1 VNTLFHLVNHVC
13 GAVLVSYLCVMK
25 FKIPV
30 ALIILFAWLLQN
42 SPLYAQETTPSSSS
56 TNKLRQ
62 NTQQLKEGVAVND
75 ESLIAGAYGLLANEY
90 FTLSKFAKAET
101 YYLKAQLLYDK
112 LGKPEDAALMAR
124 GLAKAQ
130 EAQNKI
136 QDAITNFDNAQKRNT
151 SNTSSGQNQIH
162 LNSNDVNRL
171 QHYSNSTAQKP
182 FINSNLFI
190 AQNTGNKPEMA
201 NAFQQMGAVNLKEND
216 FPAAE
221 KNYKNA
227 LDQAENLDQTIQYTN
242 QIADAYTANG
252 NFDAAID
259 VQKQL
264 LQREDVQQN
273 TPTQISQFQ
282 KLADIYTQTSQDDEA
297 LQLLLKSYTLAL
309 QENRTIDARN
319 SLQKIAAIYQK
330 QGNLQKSLDLYRLF
344 SIKLDSLLVADE
356 SLVDFKILADT
367 EEKIAQLEL
376 EKTLK
381 DQLILRQNRDNLM
394 LLGASALLLGLFL
407 LIARSWYAIR
417 IKNKKIALQSLRREM
432 NPHFVF
438 NSLNSVNQF
447 IAQNNELAANKYLS
461 AYSNLMRNI
470 MENSNKDFIPLST
483 ELEMLKKYLAL
494 EHLRFQD
501 KFDYQIDIA
510 ENIDP
515 DIEKVPNMVIQPHL
529 ENAIWHGLRYRD
541 TKGNLLIRIDKEG
554 KNIVVRINDNG
565 IGITQSKAL
574 KTINQRAY
582 ESRGLAN
589 TTERI
594 LLLNQIYRKHISF
607 TLTEKT
613 MPETGT
619 VVIIYT

>member
-1 VNTLFHLVNHVC
+1 
-13 GAVLVSYLCVMK
+13 MK

-30 ALIILFAWLLQN
+30 ALIIAIAWLVQN
-42 SPLYAQETTPSSSS
+42 GSLYAQEITPPPSN
-56 TNKLRQ
+56 NKLRQ
-62 NTQQLKEGVAVND
+62 NTQQLKEGVAIND
-75 ESLIAGAYGLLANEY
+75 ESLIAGAYGLLADEY
-90 FTLSKFAKAET
+90 FTLSKFAKAEA
-101 YYLKAQLLYDK
+101 YYQKAQLLYLK
-112 LGKPEDAALMAR
+112 LGKQEDAARMAR

-136 QDAITNFDNAQKRNT
+136 TDAITNFEHAQRWNT
-151 SNTSSGQNQIH
+151 SNTIAGQNQIR

-171 QHYSNSTAQKP
+171 QNASNSAAQMP

-190 AQNTGNKPEMA
+190 AQNTGNKSEIA
-201 NAFQQMGAVNLKEND
+201 NAFQQLGKVNLQQND
-216 FPAAE
+216 LPAAE
-221 KNYKNA
+221 KNYKNV

-273 TPTQISQFQ
+273 TPNQIAQFQ
-282 KLADIYTQTSQDDEA
+282 KLADIYSQTSQDDEA

-309 QENRTIDARN
+309 EENRTIDAKN
-319 SLQKIAAIYQK
+319 SLQKITAIYQK
-330 QGNLQKSLDLYRLF
+330 QGNLQKSLDLYRQF
-344 SIKLDSLLVADE
+344 SIKLDSLLIADA

-381 DQLILRQNRDNLM
+381 DQLILRQNRNNFI

-470 MENSNKDFIPLST
+470 MENSNKDFISLST

-501 KFDYQIDIA
+501 KFDYQINIA

-515 DIEKVPNMVIQPHL
+515 DVEIVPNMVIQPHL
-529 ENAIWHGLRYRD
+529 ENAIWHGLRYRAE
-541 TKGNLLIRIDKEG
+541 KGTLLVNVFKEG
-554 KNIVVRINDNG
+554 KNLVISIDDNG
-565 IGITQSKAL
+565 IGIPQSKAL

-589 TTERI
+589 TAERI
-594 LLLNQIYRKHISF
+594 LLLNQIYRKNISF
-607 TLTEKT
+607 TLTEKA

>member
-1 VNTLFHLVNHVC
+1 MNHIC
-13 GAVLVSYLCVMK
+13 GTVLVPYLCVMK

-30 ALIILFAWLLQN
+30 ALIIAIAWLVQN
-42 SPLYAQETTPSSSS
+42 GSLYAQEITPPPSN
-56 TNKLRQ
+56 NKLRQ
-62 NTQQLKEGVAVND
+62 NTQQLKEGVAIND
-75 ESLIAGAYGLLANEY
+75 ESLIAGAYGLLADEY
-90 FTLSKFAKAET
+90 FTLSKFAKAEA
-101 YYLKAQLLYDK
+101 YYQKAQLLYLK
-112 LGKPEDAALMAR
+112 LGKQEDAARMAR

-136 QDAITNFDNAQKRNT
+136 TDAITNFEHAQRWNT
-151 SNTSSGQNQIH
+151 SNTIAGQNQIR

-171 QHYSNSTAQKP
+171 QNASNSAAQMP

-190 AQNTGNKPEMA
+190 AQNTGNKSEIA
-201 NAFQQMGAVNLKEND
+201 NAFQQLGKVNLQQND
-216 FPAAE
+216 LPAAE
-221 KNYKNA
+221 KNYKNV

-273 TPTQISQFQ
+273 TPNQIAQFQ
-282 KLADIYTQTSQDDEA
+282 KLADIYSQTSQDDEA

-309 QENRTIDARN
+309 EENRTIDAKN
-319 SLQKIAAIYQK
+319 SLQKITAIYQK
-330 QGNLQKSLDLYRLF
+330 QGNLQKSLDLYRQF
-344 SIKLDSLLVADE
+344 SIKLDSLLIADA

-381 DQLILRQNRDNLM
+381 DQLILRQNRNNFI

-470 MENSNKDFIPLST
+470 MENSNKDFISLST

-501 KFDYQIDIA
+501 KFDYQINIA

-515 DIEKVPNMVIQPHL
+515 DVEIVPNMVIQPHL
-529 ENAIWHGLRYRD
+529 ENAIWHGLRYRAE
-541 TKGNLLIRIDKEG
+541 KGTLLVNVFKEG
-554 KNIVVRINDNG
+554 KNLVISIDDNG
-565 IGITQSKAL
+565 IGIPQSKAL

-589 TTERI
+589 TAERI
-594 LLLNQIYRKHISF
+594 LLLNQIYRKNISF
-607 TLTEKT
+607 TLTEKA

-619 VVIIYT
+619 VVLIYT

>member
-1 VNTLFHLVNHVC
+1 
-13 GAVLVSYLCVMK
+13 
-25 FKIPV
+25 
-30 ALIILFAWLLQN
+30 
-42 SPLYAQETTPSSSS
+42 
-56 TNKLRQ
+56 
-62 NTQQLKEGVAVND
+62 
-75 ESLIAGAYGLLANEY
+75 
-90 FTLSKFAKAET
+90 
-101 YYLKAQLLYDK
+101 
-112 LGKPEDAALMAR
+112 
-124 GLAKAQ
+124 LAKAQ

-136 QDAITNFDNAQKRNT
+136 TDAITNFEHAQRWNT
-151 SNTSSGQNQIH
+151 SNTIAGQNQIR

-171 QHYSNSTAQKP
+171 QNASNSAAQMP

-190 AQNTGNKPEMA
+190 AQNTGNKSEIA
-201 NAFQQMGAVNLKEND
+201 NAFQQLGKVNLQQND
-216 FPAAE
+216 LPAAE
-221 KNYKNA
+221 KNYKNV

-273 TPTQISQFQ
+273 TPNQIAQFQ
-282 KLADIYTQTSQDDEA
+282 KLADIYSQTSQDDEA

-309 QENRTIDARN
+309 EENRTIDAKN
-319 SLQKIAAIYQK
+319 SLQKITAIYQK
-330 QGNLQKSLDLYRLF
+330 QGNLQKSLDLYRQF
-344 SIKLDSLLVADE
+344 SIKLDSLLIADA

-381 DQLILRQNRDNLM
+381 DQLILRQNRNNFI

-470 MENSNKDFIPLST
+470 MENSNKDFISLST

-501 KFDYQIDIA
+501 KFDYQINIA

-515 DIEKVPNMVIQPHL
+515 DVEIVPNMVIQPHL
-529 ENAIWHGLRYRD
+529 ENAIWHGLRYRAE
-541 TKGNLLIRIDKEG
+541 KGTLLVNVFKEG
-554 KNIVVRINDNG
+554 KNLVISIDDNG
-565 IGITQSKAL
+565 IGIPQSKAL

-589 TTERI
+589 TAERI
-594 LLLNQIYRKHISF
+594 LLLNQIYRKNISF
-607 TLTEKT
+607 TLTEKA

-619 VVIIYT
+619 VVLIYT

>member
-1 VNTLFHLVNHVC
+1 
-13 GAVLVSYLCVMK
+13 MK

-30 ALIILFAWLLQN
+30 ALIIAIAWLVQN
-42 SPLYAQETTPSSSS
+42 GSLYAQEITPPPSN
-56 TNKLRQ
+56 NKLRQ
-62 NTQQLKEGVAVND
+62 NTQQLKEGVAIND
-75 ESLIAGAYGLLANEY
+75 ESLIAGAYGLLADEY
-90 FTLSKFAKAET
+90 FTLSKFAKAEA
-101 YYLKAQLLYDK
+101 YYQKAQLLYLK
-112 LGKPEDAALMAR
+112 LGKQEDAARMAR

-136 QDAITNFDNAQKRNT
+136 TDAITNFEHAQRWNT
-151 SNTSSGQNQIH
+151 SNTIAGQNQIR

-171 QHYSNSTAQKP
+171 QNASNSAAQMP

-190 AQNTGNKPEMA
+190 AQNTGNKSEIA
-201 NAFQQMGAVNLKEND
+201 NAFQQLGKVNLQQND
-216 FPAAE
+216 LPAAE
-221 KNYKNA
+221 KNYKNV

-273 TPTQISQFQ
+273 TPNQIAQFQ
-282 KLADIYTQTSQDDEA
+282 KLADIYSQTSQDDEA

-309 QENRTIDARN
+309 EENRTIDAKN
-319 SLQKIAAIYQK
+319 SLQKITAIYQK
-330 QGNLQKSLDLYRLF
+330 QGNLQKSLDLYRQF
-344 SIKLDSLLVADE
+344 SIKLDSLLIADA

-381 DQLILRQNRDNLM
+381 DQLILRQNRNNFI

-470 MENSNKDFIPLST
+470 MENSNKDFISLST

-501 KFDYQIDIA
+501 KFDYQINIA

-515 DIEKVPNMVIQPHL
+515 DVEIVPNMVIQPHL
-529 ENAIWHGLRYRD
+529 ENAIWHGLRYRAE
-541 TKGNLLIRIDKEG
+541 KGTLLVNVFKEG
-554 KNIVVRINDNG
+554 KNLVISIDDNG
-565 IGITQSKAL
+565 IGIPQSKAL

-589 TTERI
+589 TAERI
-594 LLLNQIYRKHISF
+594 LLLNQIYRKNISF
-607 TLTEKT
+607 TLIEKA

-619 VVIIYT
+619 VVLIYT

>member
-1 VNTLFHLVNHVC
+1 MNTLFHLVNHIC
-13 GAVLVSYLCVMK
+13 GTVLVPYLCVMK

-30 ALIILFAWLLQN
+30 ALIIAIAWLVQN
-42 SPLYAQETTPSSSS
+42 GSLYAQEITPPPSN
-56 TNKLRQ
+56 NKLRQ
-62 NTQQLKEGVAVND
+62 NTQQLKEGVAIND
-75 ESLIAGAYGLLANEY
+75 ESLIAGAYGLLADEY
-90 FTLSKFAKAET
+90 FTLSKFAKAEA
-101 YYLKAQLLYDK
+101 YYQKAQLLYLK
-112 LGKPEDAALMAR
+112 LGKQEDAARMAR

-136 QDAITNFDNAQKRNT
+136 TDAITNFEHAQRWNT
-151 SNTSSGQNQIH
+151 SNTIAGQNQIR

-171 QHYSNSTAQKP
+171 QNASNSAAQMP

-190 AQNTGNKPEMA
+190 AQNTGNKSEIA
-201 NAFQQMGAVNLKEND
+201 NAFQQLGKVNLQQND
-216 FPAAE
+216 LPAAE
-221 KNYKNA
+221 KNYKNV

-273 TPTQISQFQ
+273 TPNQIAQFQ
-282 KLADIYTQTSQDDEA
+282 KLADIYSQTSQDDEA

-309 QENRTIDARN
+309 EENRTIDAKN
-319 SLQKIAAIYQK
+319 SLQKITAIYQK
-330 QGNLQKSLDLYRLF
+330 QGNLQKSLDLYRQF
-344 SIKLDSLLVADE
+344 SIKLDSLLIADA

-381 DQLILRQNRDNLM
+381 DQLILRQNRNNFI

-470 MENSNKDFIPLST
+470 MENSNKDFISLST

-501 KFDYQIDIA
+501 KFDYQINIA

-515 DIEKVPNMVIQPHL
+515 DVEIVPNMVIQPHL
-529 ENAIWHGLRYRD
+529 ENAIWHGLRYRAE
-541 TKGNLLIRIDKEG
+541 KGTLLVNVFKEG
-554 KNIVVRINDNG
+554 KNLVISIDDNG
-565 IGITQSKAL
+565 IGIPQSKAL

-589 TTERI
+589 TAERI
-594 LLLNQIYRKHISF
+594 LLLNQIYRKNISF
-607 TLTEKT
+607 TLTEKA

-619 VVIIYT
+619 VVLIYT

>member
-1 VNTLFHLVNHVC
+1 MNTLFHLVNHIC
-13 GAVLVSYLCVMK
+13 GTVLVPYLCVMK

-30 ALIILFAWLLQN
+30 ALIIAIAWLVQN
-42 SPLYAQETTPSSSS
+42 GSLYAQEITPPPSN
-56 TNKLRQ
+56 NKLRQ
-62 NTQQLKEGVAVND
+62 NTQQLKEGVAIND
-75 ESLIAGAYGLLANEY
+75 ESLIAGAYGLLADEY
-90 FTLSKFAKAET
+90 FTLSKFAKAEA
-101 YYLKAQLLYDK
+101 YYQKAQLLYLK
-112 LGKPEDAALMAR
+112 LGKQEDAARMAR

-136 QDAITNFDNAQKRNT
+136 TDAITNFEHAQRWNT
-151 SNTSSGQNQIH
+151 SNTIAGQNQIR

-171 QHYSNSTAQKP
+171 QNASNSAAQMP

-190 AQNTGNKPEMA
+190 AQNTGNKSEIA
-201 NAFQQMGAVNLKEND
+201 NAFQQLGKVNLQQND
-216 FPAAE
+216 LPAAE
-221 KNYKNA
+221 KNYKNV

-273 TPTQISQFQ
+273 TPNQIAQFQ
-282 KLADIYTQTSQDDEA
+282 KLADIYSQTSQDDEA

-309 QENRTIDARN
+309 EENRTIDAKN
-319 SLQKIAAIYQK
+319 SLQKITAIYQK
-330 QGNLQKSLDLYRLF
+330 QGNLQKSLDLYRQF
-344 SIKLDSLLVADE
+344 SIKLDSLLIADA

-381 DQLILRQNRDNLM
+381 DQLILRQNRNNFI

-470 MENSNKDFIPLST
+470 MENSNKDFISLST

-501 KFDYQIDIA
+501 KFDYQINIA

-515 DIEKVPNMVIQPHL
+515 DVEIVPNMVIQPHL
-529 ENAIWHGLRYRD
+529 ENAIWHGLRYRAE
-541 TKGNLLIRIDKEG
+541 KGTLLVNVFKEG
-554 KNIVVRINDNG
+554 KNLVISIDDNG
-565 IGITQSKAL
+565 IGIPQSKAL

-589 TTERI
+589 TAERI
-594 LLLNQIYRKHISF
+594 LLLNQIYRKNISF
-607 TLTEKT
+607 TLIEKA

>member
-1 VNTLFHLVNHVC
+1 VNTLFHLVNPVC
-13 GAVLVSYLCVMK
+13 SAVLVSYLCVMK
-25 FKIPV
+25 CKIPV
-30 ALIILFAWLLQN
+30 AIIIAFAWLVQN
-42 SPLYAQETTPSSSS
+42 GSLYAQEITPPPPSN
-56 TNKLRQ
+56 NKLRQ
-62 NTQQLKEGVAVND
+62 NTQQLKEGVAIND
-75 ESLIAGAYGLLANEY
+75 ESLIAGAYGLLADEY
-90 FTLSKFAKAET
+90 FTLSKFAKAEA
-101 YYLKAQLLYDK
+101 YYQKAQLLYLK
-112 LGKPEDAALMAR
+112 LGKQEDASRMAR

-136 QDAITNFDNAQKRNT
+136 TDAITNFENAQRWNT
-151 SNTSSGQNQIH
+151 SNTIAGQNQIR

-171 QHYSNSTAQKP
+171 QNASNSAAQMP

-190 AQNTGNKPEMA
+190 AQNTGNKPEIA
-201 NAFQQMGAVNLKEND
+201 NAFQQLGKVNLQQNNLPD
-216 FPAAE
+216 AE

-227 LDQAENLDQTIQYTN
+227 LEQAENLNQTVQYTN

-252 NFDAAID
+252 NFEAAIN
-259 VQKQL
+259 VQQQL
-264 LQREDVQQN
+264 LQREDIQQN
-273 TPTQISQFQ
+273 MPTQITQFQ

-297 LQLLLKSYTLAL
+297 LQLLLKSYQLAL
-309 QENRTIDARN
+309 QENRTIDAKN
-319 SLQKIAAIYQK
+319 SLQKISTIYQK
-330 QGNLQKSLDLYRLF
+330 QGNLQKSLNLYRQF
-344 SIKLDSLLVADE
+344 SAKLDSLLIADE
-356 SLVDFKILADT
+356 SLIDFKILADT
-367 EEKIAQLEL
+367 EDKIAQLEL

-381 DQLILRQNRDNLM
+381 DELILRQTRDNLM

-541 TKGNLLIRIDKEG
+541 DKGILIIRIYKEG
-554 KNIVVRINDNG
+554 KNLVVLIDDNG
-565 IGITQSKAL
+565 IGTTQSKSL

-594 LLLNQIYRKHISF
+594 LLLNQIYRKNISF

-619 VVIIYT
+619 LVLIST

>member
-1 VNTLFHLVNHVC
+1 MNTLFHLVNHIC
-13 GAVLVSYLCVMK
+13 GTVLVPYLCVMK

-30 ALIILFAWLLQN
+30 ALIIAIAWLVQN
-42 SPLYAQETTPSSSS
+42 GSLYAQEITPPPSN
-56 TNKLRQ
+56 NKLRQ
-62 NTQQLKEGVAVND
+62 NTQQLKEGVAIND
-75 ESLIAGAYGLLANEY
+75 ESLIAGAYGLLADEY
-90 FTLSKFAKAET
+90 FTLSKFAKAEA
-101 YYLKAQLLYDK
+101 YYQKAQLLYLK
-112 LGKPEDAALMAR
+112 LGKQEDAARMAR

-136 QDAITNFDNAQKRNT
+136 TDAITNFEHAQRWNT
-151 SNTSSGQNQIH
+151 SNTIAGQNQIR

-171 QHYSNSTAQKP
+171 QNASNSAAQMP

-190 AQNTGNKPEMA
+190 AQNTGNKSEIA
-201 NAFQQMGAVNLKEND
+201 NAFQQLGKVNLQQND
-216 FPAAE
+216 LPAAE
-221 KNYKNA
+221 KNYKNV

-273 TPTQISQFQ
+273 TPNQIAQFQ
-282 KLADIYTQTSQDDEA
+282 KLADIYSQTSQDDEA

-309 QENRTIDARN
+309 EENRTIDAKN
-319 SLQKIAAIYQK
+319 SLQKITAIYQK
-330 QGNLQKSLDLYRLF
+330 QGNLQKSLDLYRQF
-344 SIKLDSLLVADE
+344 SIKLDSLLIADA

-381 DQLILRQNRDNLM
+381 DQLILRQNRNNFI

-470 MENSNKDFIPLST
+470 MENSNKDFISLST

-501 KFDYQIDIA
+501 KFDYQINIA

-515 DIEKVPNMVIQPHL
+515 DVEIVPNMVIQPHL
-529 ENAIWHGLRYRD
+529 ENAIWHGLRYRAE
-541 TKGNLLIRIDKEG
+541 KGTLLVNVFKEG
-554 KNIVVRINDNG
+554 KNLVISIDDNG
-565 IGITQSKAL
+565 IGIPQSKAL

-589 TTERI
+589 TAERI
-594 LLLNQIYRKHISF
+594 LLLNQIYRKNISF
-607 TLTEKT
+607 TLIEKA

-619 VVIIYT
+619 VVLIYT

>member
-1 VNTLFHLVNHVC
+1 
-13 GAVLVSYLCVMK
+13 MK

-30 ALIILFAWLLQN
+30 ALIIAIAWLVQN
-42 SPLYAQETTPSSSS
+42 GSLYAQEITPPPSN
-56 TNKLRQ
+56 NKLRQ
-62 NTQQLKEGVAVND
+62 NTQQLKEGVAIND
-75 ESLIAGAYGLLANEY
+75 ESLIAGAYGLLADEY
-90 FTLSKFAKAET
+90 FTLSKFAKAEA
-101 YYLKAQLLYDK
+101 YYQKAQLLYLK
-112 LGKPEDAALMAR
+112 LGKQEDAARMAR

-136 QDAITNFDNAQKRNT
+136 TDAITNFEHAQRWNT
-151 SNTSSGQNQIH
+151 SNTIAGQNQIR

-171 QHYSNSTAQKP
+171 QNASNSAAQMP

-190 AQNTGNKPEMA
+190 AQNTGNKSEIA
-201 NAFQQMGAVNLKEND
+201 NAFQQLGKVNLQQND
-216 FPAAE
+216 LPAAE
-221 KNYKNA
+221 KNYKNV

-273 TPTQISQFQ
+273 TPNQIAQFQ
-282 KLADIYTQTSQDDEA
+282 KLADIYSQTSQDDEA

-309 QENRTIDARN
+309 EENRTIDAKN
-319 SLQKIAAIYQK
+319 SLQKITAIYQK
-330 QGNLQKSLDLYRLF
+330 QGNLQKSLDLYRQF
-344 SIKLDSLLVADE
+344 SIKLDSLLIADA

-381 DQLILRQNRDNLM
+381 DQLILRQNRNNFI

-470 MENSNKDFIPLST
+470 MENSNKDFISLST

-501 KFDYQIDIA
+501 KFDYQINIA

-515 DIEKVPNMVIQPHL
+515 DVEIVPNMVIQPHL
-529 ENAIWHGLRYRD
+529 ENAIWHGLRYRAE
-541 TKGNLLIRIDKEG
+541 KGTLLVNVFKEG
-554 KNIVVRINDNG
+554 KNLVISIDDNG
-565 IGITQSKAL
+565 IGIPQSKAL

-589 TTERI
+589 TAERI
-594 LLLNQIYRKHISF
+594 LLLNQIYRKNISF
-607 TLTEKT
+607 TLTEKA

-619 VVIIYT
+619 VVLIYT

>member
-1 VNTLFHLVNHVC
+1 MNTLFHLVNHIC
-13 GAVLVSYLCVMK
+13 GTVLVPYLCVMK

-30 ALIILFAWLLQN
+30 ALIIAIAWLVQN
-42 SPLYAQETTPSSSS
+42 GSLYAQEITPPPSN
-56 TNKLRQ
+56 NKLRQ
-62 NTQQLKEGVAVND
+62 NTQQLKEGVAIND
-75 ESLIAGAYGLLANEY
+75 ESLIAGAYGLLADEY
-90 FTLSKFAKAET
+90 FTLSKFAKAEA
-101 YYLKAQLLYDK
+101 YYQKAQLLYLK
-112 LGKPEDAALMAR
+112 LGKQEDAARMAR

-136 QDAITNFDNAQKRNT
+136 TDAITNFEHAQRWNT
-151 SNTSSGQNQIH
+151 SNTIAGQNQIR

-171 QHYSNSTAQKP
+171 QNASNSAAQMP

-190 AQNTGNKPEMA
+190 AQNTGNKSEIA
-201 NAFQQMGAVNLKEND
+201 NAFQQLGKVNLQQND
-216 FPAAE
+216 LPAAE
-221 KNYKNA
+221 KNYKNV

-273 TPTQISQFQ
+273 TPNQIAQFQ
-282 KLADIYTQTSQDDEA
+282 KLADIYSQTSQDDEA

-309 QENRTIDARN
+309 EENRTIDAKN
-319 SLQKIAAIYQK
+319 SLQKITAIYQK
-330 QGNLQKSLDLYRLF
+330 QGNLQKSLDLYRQF
-344 SIKLDSLLVADE
+344 SIKLDSLLIADA

-381 DQLILRQNRDNLM
+381 DQLILRQNRNNFI

-470 MENSNKDFIPLST
+470 MENSNKDFISLST

-501 KFDYQIDIA
+501 KFDYQINIA

-515 DIEKVPNMVIQPHL
+515 DVEIVPNMVIQPHL
-529 ENAIWHGLRYRD
+529 ENAIWHGLRYRAE
-541 TKGNLLIRIDKEG
+541 KGTLLVNVFKEG
-554 KNIVVRINDNG
+554 KNLVISIDDNG
-565 IGITQSKAL
+565 IGIPQSKAL

-589 TTERI
+589 TAERI
-594 LLLNQIYRKHISF
+594 LLLNQIYRKNISF
-607 TLTEKT
+607 TLTEKA

>member
-1 VNTLFHLVNHVC
+1 
-13 GAVLVSYLCVMK
+13 MK

-30 ALIILFAWLLQN
+30 ALIIAIAWLVQN
-42 SPLYAQETTPSSSS
+42 GSLYAQEITPPPSN
-56 TNKLRQ
+56 NKLRQ
-62 NTQQLKEGVAVND
+62 NTQQLKEGVAIND
-75 ESLIAGAYGLLANEY
+75 ESLIAGAYGLLADEY
-90 FTLSKFAKAET
+90 FTLSKFAKAEA
-101 YYLKAQLLYDK
+101 YYQKAQLLYLK
-112 LGKPEDAALMAR
+112 LGKQEDAARMAR

-136 QDAITNFDNAQKRNT
+136 TDAITNFEHAQRWNT
-151 SNTSSGQNQIH
+151 SNTIAGQNQIR

-171 QHYSNSTAQKP
+171 QNASNSAAQMP

-190 AQNTGNKPEMA
+190 AQNTGNRPEIA
-201 NAFQQMGAVNLKEND
+201 NAFQQLGNVNLQQND
-216 FPAAE
+216 LPAAE

-273 TPTQISQFQ
+273 TPNQIAQFQ
-282 KLADIYTQTSQDDEA
+282 KLADIYSQTSQDDEA

-309 QENRTIDARN
+309 EENRTIDAKN
-319 SLQKIAAIYQK
+319 SLQKITAIYQK
-330 QGNLQKSLDLYRLF
+330 QGNLQKSLDLYRQF
-344 SIKLDSLLVADE
+344 SIKLDSLLIADA

-381 DQLILRQNRDNLM
+381 DQLILRQNRNNFI

-470 MENSNKDFIPLST
+470 MENSNKDFISLST

-501 KFDYQIDIA
+501 KFDYQINIA

-515 DIEKVPNMVIQPHL
+515 DVEIVPNMVIQPHL
-529 ENAIWHGLRYRD
+529 ENAIWHGLRYRAE
-541 TKGNLLIRIDKEG
+541 KGTLLVNVFKEG
-554 KNIVVRINDNG
+554 KNLVISIDDNG
-565 IGITQSKAL
+565 IGIPQSKAL

-589 TTERI
+589 TAERI
-594 LLLNQIYRKHISF
+594 LLLNQIYRKNISF
-607 TLTEKT
+607 TLTEKA

-619 VVIIYT
+619 VVLIYT

>member
-1 VNTLFHLVNHVC
+1 
-13 GAVLVSYLCVMK
+13 MK

-30 ALIILFAWLLQN
+30 VLIILFAWLLQD
-42 SPLYAQETTPSSSS
+42 SPLYAQEITPSASS
-56 TNKLRQ
+56 TNKIRQ
-62 NTQQLKEGVAVND
+62 NAQQLKEGVAIND
-75 ESLIAGAYGLLANEY
+75 ENLVASAYGLLANEY
-90 FTLSKFAKAET
+90 FMLSKFAKAEE
-101 YYLKAQLLYDK
+101 YYQKAQLLFVK
-112 LGKPEDAALMAR
+112 LGKQEEAALMAR

-130 EAQNKI
+130 EAQYKI
-136 QDAITNFDNAQKRNT
+136 KDATANFDKAQALSN
-151 SNTSSGQNQIH
+151 SNTTSGQNQRL

-171 QHYSNSTAQKP
+171 QNYSNSAAQKP

-190 AQNTGNKPEMA
+190 AQNTGNKVEMA
-201 NAFQQMGAVNLKEND
+201 NVFQQMGAVNLQQND
-216 FPAAE
+216 LPAAE

-242 QIADAYTANG
+242 QIADAYTANR
-252 NFDAAID
+252 NFEAAID

-282 KLADIYTQTSQDDEA
+282 KLADIYSQTSQDDEA

-309 QENRTIDARN
+309 EENRTIDARN
-319 SLQKIAAIYQK
+319 SLQKITAIYQK
-330 QGNLQKSLDLYRLF
+330 QGNLQKSLDLYRQF
-344 SIKLDSLLVADE
+344 SAKLDSLLIADA
-356 SLVDFKILADT
+356 SLVDFNILADT
-367 EEKIAQLEL
+367 EEKITQLEL

-381 DQLILRQNRDNLM
+381 DQLILRQTRNNLI

-483 ELEMLKKYLAL
+483 ELEILKKYLAL

-541 TKGNLLIRIDKEG
+541 TKGTLLIRIDKEG
-554 KNIVVRINDNG
+554 KNIVVRIDDNG
-565 IGITQSKAL
+565 IGISQSKAL

-594 LLLNQIYRKHISF
+594 LLLNQIYRKNISF

>member
-1 VNTLFHLVNHVC
+1 
-13 GAVLVSYLCVMK
+13 MK

-30 ALIILFAWLLQN
+30 ALIIAIAWLVQN
-42 SPLYAQETTPSSSS
+42 GSLYAQEITPPPSN
-56 TNKLRQ
+56 NKLRQ
-62 NTQQLKEGVAVND
+62 NTQQLKEGVAIND
-75 ESLIAGAYGLLANEY
+75 ESLIAGAYGLLADEY
-90 FTLSKFAKAET
+90 FTLSKFAKAEA
-101 YYLKAQLLYDK
+101 YYQKAQLLYLK
-112 LGKPEDAALMAR
+112 LGKQEDAARMAR

-136 QDAITNFDNAQKRNT
+136 TDAITNFEHAQRWNT
-151 SNTSSGQNQIH
+151 SNTIAGQNQIR

-171 QHYSNSTAQKP
+171 QNASNSAAQMP

-190 AQNTGNKPEMA
+190 AQNTGNKSEIA
-201 NAFQQMGAVNLKEND
+201 NAFQQLGKVNLQQND
-216 FPAAE
+216 LPAAE
-221 KNYKNA
+221 KNYKNV

-273 TPTQISQFQ
+273 TPNQIAQFQ
-282 KLADIYTQTSQDDEA
+282 KLADIYSQTSQDDEA
-297 LQLLLKSYTLAL
+297 LQLLLKSYQLAL

-319 SLQKIAAIYQK
+319 SLQKITTIYQK
-330 QGNLQKSLDLYRLF
+330 QGNLQKSLDLYQQF
-344 SIKLDSLLVADE
+344 SIKLDSLLIADA

-381 DQLILRQNRDNLM
+381 DELILRQTRYNLM

-483 ELEMLKKYLAL
+483 ELEILKKYLAL

-501 KFDYQIDIA
+501 KFDYQINIA

-515 DIEKVPNMVIQPHL
+515 DVEIVPNMVIQPHL
-529 ENAIWHGLRYRD
+529 ENAIWHGLRYRAE
-541 TKGNLLIRIDKEG
+541 KGTLLVNVFKEG
-554 KNIVVRINDNG
+554 KNLVISIDDNG
-565 IGITQSKAL
+565 IGIPQSKAL

-589 TTERI
+589 TAERI
-594 LLLNQIYRKHISF
+594 LLLNQIYRKNISF
-607 TLTEKT
+607 TLTEKA

-619 VVIIYT
+619 VVLIYT